1 MGGLA
6 ATDLAGRP
14 ANLCLS
20 GRSLRTGRLSGLS
33 AGLRLLLGRF
43 RLLPCSGLLCR
54 LLLPRRGLCRSPLLL
69 RGGLLRLLLP
79 RRGLCRCPLLL
90 CSGLL
95 RLLLPRRGLCRCPL
109 LLRGGLLRLLL
120 PCRG

>member
-1 MGGLA
+1 MVGLA
-6 ATDLAGRP
+6 ATDLAARP

-20 GRSLRTGRLSGLS
+20 CRSLRTGRLSGLS

-54 LLLPRRGLCRSPLLL
+54 LLLPRRGFRRRLLLL

-79 RRGLCRCPLLL
+79 RRGLRRSPLLL
-90 CSGLL
+90 RGRLL
-95 RLLLPRRGLCRCPL
+95 RLLLPRRG
-109 LLRGGLLRLLL
+109 
-120 PCRG
+120 